1 MIFNGLKIG
10 VALTGSFCTF
20 KIVIPEIE
28 KLIKQGAEV
37 LPIMSYNAYNM
48 DTKFGKAKDFISQI
62 EDITGKKIIHTIQ
75 DAEPIG
81 PKHLIDILV
90 IVPCS
95 GNTIAKLAND
105 ITDTPVTMATKSN
118 LRGGNSVV
126 IGVSTNNGLGNN
138 AVNIG
143 KLLNYKNIYFIPF
156 RQDNPITKPNS
167 LVFDKNYIQKTIEM
181 ALNKEQ
187 IQPILL

>member
-1 MIFNGLKIG
+1 MISSL
-10 VALTGSFCTF
+10 A
-20 KIVIPEIE
+20 
-28 KLIKQGAEV
+28 
-37 LPIMSYNAYNM
+37 
-48 DTKFGKAKDFISQI
+48 GKVSLSSPDWAK
-62 EDITGKKIIHTIQ
+62 
-75 DAEPIG
+75 
-81 PKHLIDILV
+81 
-90 IVPCS
+90 
-95 GNTIAKLAND
+95 AND
-105 ITDTPVTMATKSN
+105 DSLMNIE
-118 LRGGNSVV
+118 
-126 IGVSTNNGLGNN
+126 NNGLGNN

>member
-28 KLIKQGAEV
+28 KLIKQGAKV
-37 LPIMSYNAYNM
+37 LPIMSYNAYNL

-62 EDITGKKIIHTIQ
+62 EDITGQKIIHTIQ

-81 PKHLIDILV
+81 PKHLIDILI

-118 LRGGNSVV
+118 LRCGNSVV

-167 LVFDKNYIQKTIEM
+167 LVFDRNYIQKTIEM

>member
-28 KLIKQGAEV
+28 KLIKQGAKV
-37 LPIMSYNAYNM
+37 LPIMSYNAYNL

-62 EDITGKKIIHTIQ
+62 EDITGQKIIHTIQ

-81 PKHLIDILV
+81 PKHLIDILI

-118 LRGGNSVV
+118 LRCGNSVV